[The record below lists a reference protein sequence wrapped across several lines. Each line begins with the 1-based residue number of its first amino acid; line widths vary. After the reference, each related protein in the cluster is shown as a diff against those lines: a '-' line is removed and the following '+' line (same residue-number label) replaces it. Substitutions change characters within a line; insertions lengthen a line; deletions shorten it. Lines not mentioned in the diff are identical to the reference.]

1 MAPFFCL
8 RFNGVVSRSNLAIK
22 NFLYLS
28 LINIFSDG
36 TVGFEKIPR
45 IENGFSLK
53 LLNRGT
59 LDIGKALY
67 SRRYL
72 NIIVD
77 GGKCSIGHNCFFNQN
92 SSITCLNEI
101 TIEDKCTFGNNLVIV
116 DHDHDLSHR
125 GSFIKGS
132 VFVGENTWVG
142 ANVTILK
149 DTHIGRN
156 CVIGAGSIVRGDIP
170 DNTILVQKRN
180 NFVYKKL

>member
-92 SSITCLNEI
+92 CSITCLHNI
-101 TIEDKCTFGNNLVIV
+101 YIGNNCTFGNNLVIV
-116 DHDHDLSHR
+116 DHDHNYFDR
-125 GSFIKGS
+125 NKFECGDVYI
-132 VFVGENTWVG
+132 GENTWVG
-142 ANVTILK
+142 ANVVILK
-149 DTHIGRN
+149 DTHIGSG
-156 CVIGAGSIVRGDIP
+156 CIIGAGAVVKGTVP
-170 DNTILVQKRN
+170 DNTIFIAKRETLI
-180 NFVYKKL
+180 KPKL